1 MVTVVVWH
9 SVFGRRPAVG
19 TFADA
24 LRGDGHEVVVP
35 DLFEGRTFDD
45 YGPAIAERD
54 RLGFT
59 TLLDRAAQAVA
70 DLPDELVH
78 VGFSMGTAPATLTA
92 AQRPGARGL
101 VLVQGALPPAALGLD
116 AWPDGLP
123 VQLHTSPGDPWQP
136 DEEVAQLVAAVP
148 DGLLEHHEYPGTDHL
163 FVDEDLPV
171 HEPDA
176 AGQLL
181 ARTQRWLQ
189 ER

>member
-9 SVFGRRPAVG
+9 SVFGRRPAIG

-24 LRGDGHEVVVP
+24 LRTDAHEVVVP

-54 RLGFT
+54 RVGFT

-70 DLPDELVH
+70 ELPDELVH
-78 VGFSMGTAPATLTA
+78 VGFSMGVAPATLTA

-101 VLVQGALPPAALGLD
+101 VLVQGALPPAALGLSD
-116 AWPDGLP
+116 WPAGLP

-136 DEEVAQLVAAVP
+136 DDEVAQLVAAVP
-148 DGLLEHHEYPGTDHL
+148 DGLLDHHQYPGTDHL
-163 FVDEDLPV
+163 FADEDLAV
-171 HEPDA
+171 HDPDA
-176 AGQLL
+176 TARLL
-181 ARTQRWLQ
+181 DRVRSWLL